1 MATHPEAT
9 HHLSLRLG
17 EGIWRALQDRCAQS
31 GDSVNHLITQ
41 ALAEALDVDYRTIHQ
56 VSTSGALVQGVYQG
70 CVRVEDIL
78 RHGDFGLGT
87 FEGLDGEGI
96 LLDGRC
102 WQARSD
108 GTVHPAPM
116 AALAPFWVM
125 ARFRADQTHQLHNVS
140 SWSDLTQRLDQ
151 LRPSDN
157 VFTAVRIHGTFEA
170 IKIRVA
176 CKAAAGTDLVTATS
190 HQAEFSFA
198 ELAGTLVGFWTP
210 SFARTINIPGYHLH
224 LLSDD
229 HAHGG
234 HLLELRATSLSVE
247 LHTQDHL
254 HLALPDTAGFL
265 AADLRGDPSTALAQA
280 EGDHP

>member
-1 MATHPEAT
+1 MASHPEAT
-9 HHLSLRLG
+9 HRLSLRLG
-17 EGIWRALQDRCAQS
+17 EGVWRALQERCAQT
-31 GDSVNHLITQ
+31 GDTPTPLINS
-41 ALAEALDVDYRTIHQ
+41 AIAEALDLDYRTIYQ

-70 CVRVEDIL
+70 CVRVGDLL

-87 FEGLDGEGI
+87 FDGLDGEGI

-108 GTVHPAPM
+108 GTVQPAP
-116 AALAPFWVM
+116 ATALAPFWVLTH
-125 ARFRADQTHQLHNVS
+125 FRADHTHQLQDIR
-140 SWSDLTQRLDQ
+140 SWADLTERLDQ

-157 VFTAVRIHGTFEA
+157 VFTAVRIRGSFEA

-190 HQAEFSFA
+190 HQAEFSHQQ
-198 ELAGTLVGFWTP
+198 LAGTLVGFWTP

-229 HAHGG
+229 LAHGG
-234 HLLELRATSLSVE
+234 HVLDLQAHSLHVE

-265 AADLRGDPSTALAQA
+265 AADLSGDPSAALAKA
-280 EGDHP
+280 EGGHG